1 MDPIAGGTDM
11 SNAPETISKIV
22 ALLDLLEAD
31 ERQRVMNSVRAYFG
45 DAVAEPAQIG
55 GGEGSPPQYSDDS
68 QVPAK
73 AASWLKTN
81 GLTRD
86 ELDHV
91 FHIDDSGVDIIAEVP
106 GKSKKEKTYNVYIL
120 SGLAAF
126 ITQGNAHFSDEGAR
140 AMCERVGC
148 YDQANHAAHMK
159 DIGGVVSGNKK
170 NGWTLT
176 QPGLKRAAALAKEI
190 ITPEK

>member
-1 MDPIAGGTDM
+1 M
-11 SNAPETISKIV
+11 SNAPEMISKIV
-22 ALLDLLEAD
+22 GLLTGLEVD

-45 DAVAEPAQIG
+45 DPIVGAEQG
-55 GGEGSPPQYSDDS
+55 GGGDGSSSQQVDDA

-73 AASWLKTN
+73 AASWLKMN

-86 ELDHV
+86 QLDHV
-91 FHIDDSGVDIIAEVP
+91 FHVEESGVDIIAEVP
-106 GKSKKEKTYNVYIL
+106 GKTKKEKTYNVYIL

-126 ITQGNAHFSDEGAR
+126 ITQGNPHFGDDDAR
-140 AMCERVGC
+140 AMCERIGC
-148 YDQANHAAHMK
+148 YDQANHATHMK

-176 QPGLKRAAALAKEI
+176 QPGLKRAAALVKEI
-190 ITPEK
+190 VAPAK